1 MFGQM
6 LGLPGKKDKQ
16 LDKNTQ
22 IEVILTTNGKTE
34 KLLSF

>member
-1 MFGQM
+1 MEMFGQM
-6 LGLPGKKDKQ
+6 LGSLGREKDKQ

-34 KLLSF
+34 K

>member
-6 LGLPGKKDKQ
+6 LGSLGRENDKQ

-22 IEVILTTNGKTE
+22 IEDILTTNGKTE
-34 KLLSF
+34 K